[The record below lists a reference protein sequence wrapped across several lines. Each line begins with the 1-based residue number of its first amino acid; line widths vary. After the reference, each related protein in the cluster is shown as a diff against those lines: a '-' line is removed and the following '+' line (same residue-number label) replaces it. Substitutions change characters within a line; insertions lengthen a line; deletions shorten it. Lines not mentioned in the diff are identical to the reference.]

1 MRASIMGTSKN
12 FIEEVEKRIDR
23 ALAWDNLSSY
33 SDMPTLAASARH
45 LCLAPGGKRARPKLA
60 YYFGLSVD
68 SDFDLLA
75 DVGVTAEFI
84 HGASLLHDD
93 VIDYGILRRGLE
105 TVNVKWDNLTAVLAG
120 DLLLAESIKGLGRC
134 PRSVAQEALDVVAQM
149 TRATMLEAHVR
160 GSTETTLEQYRYIA
174 LGKTAAMF
182 SWCGRS
188 AAHLGSNTDE
198 IQESLERFGKFGE
211 HFGVAFQMADDLLDL
226 QKLESGKTPF
236 SDIRNK
242 NPNYPLILAQNLDVG
257 FREKLKQTWQDEKI
271 LSESDISSLG
281 AHCISTGA
289 AAQTLESIHHEIQIA
304 LDALGEFK
312 NRRGCREI
320 AAWADTV
327 WKRFRHLEAV

>member
-1 MRASIMGTSKN
+1 MKESIMGTSKS
-12 FIEEVEKRIDR
+12 FIEDVEQRIDHS
-23 ALAWDNLSSY
+23 LAWDKNASY
-33 SDMPTLAASARH
+33 SDMPTLASAARH

-75 DVGVTAEFI
+75 DVGVAAEFI

-93 VIDYGILRRGLE
+93 VIDHGTLRRGLE
-105 TVNVKWDNLTAVLAG
+105 TVNIKWDNLTAVLAG
-120 DLLLAESIKGLGRC
+120 DLLLAESIKGLSRC

-188 AAHLGSNTDE
+188 AAYLGSNVEE
-198 IQESLERFGKFGE
+198 ISEALERFGKFGQ

-236 SDIRNK
+236 ADIRNR
-242 NPNYPLILAQNLDVG
+242 NPNYPLILAQNLDLG
-257 FREKLKQTWQDEKI
+257 FREKLNKAWQSENT
-271 LSESDISSLG
+271 LSESAIASLG

-304 LDALGEFK
+304 LDALGDFK
-312 NRRGCREI
+312 SRRGCREI

-327 WKRFRHLEAV
+327 WKRFQHLEAV